1 MSYFRRRSGFTL
13 IELLVVIAIIGVLI
27 GLLLPAVQKVRE
39 AANRTQCSNNLKQ
52 IVLAAHN
59 YDSAFKRLPPGVV
72 GSQLPRNLVPPN
84 PYLSNTFVGTLA
96 YLLPYLEQENLYNQ
110 LQVNWSVPLTPDM
123 GTGTSAAWWLNPVN
137 FQLAQTRINT
147 FLCPSDNLAEE
158 TPTYNV
164 YYSFSVCP
172 LQYTFYGVRDPVE
185 NVQQGPSIVL
195 GRTNY
200 LGVRGTIDSMPNDG
214 FYDRYKGIFTNRSSV
229 PIGQIKD
236 GTSNTLA
243 FGEGL
248 GQINPVTRVH
258 DRMWSWMGCSM
269 VAYWGVGSPA
279 HADWFNF
286 SSNHPGLALFA
297 FADGSVR
304 PITTDQAT
312 DSNAFGPPAWW
323 HLQQLAGKGDGLT
336 DDTSDLLP

>member
-27 GLLLPAVQKVRE
+27 ALLLPAVQKVRE
-39 AANRTQCSNNLKQ
+39 AANRTKCSNNLKQ
-52 IVLAAHN
+52 IVLASHNFESAH
-59 YDSAFKRLPPGVV
+59 KKLPPAVL
-72 GSQLPRNLVPPN
+72 GSLLPRNLTPGSPFMSN
-84 PYLSNTFVGTLA
+84 PWVGTLA
-96 YLLPYLEQENLYNQ
+96 FLLPYLEQESLYNQ
-110 LQVNWSVPLTPDM
+110 LQVDWNVKDSMNT

-137 FQLAQTRINT
+137 FQLAQTRIAG
-147 FLCPSDNLAEE
+147 FLCPSDNLNDE

-164 YYSFSVCP
+164 YYSFSVASN
-172 LQYTFYGVRDPVE
+172 YTFYGVRDPIE
-185 NVQQGPSIVL
+185 GAQQGPSIVL

-200 LGVRGTIDSMPNDG
+200 LSCRGTFDKMGDP
-214 FYDRYKGIFTNRSSV
+214 FYDRYNGLFSNRSGV
-229 PIGQIKD
+229 GLGQVKD

-248 GQINPVTRVH
+248 GEINQVTHAH

-269 VAYWGVGSPA
+269 VAYWGVATPQHA
-279 HADWFNF
+279 HWYNF
-286 SSNHPGLALFA
+286 SSFHPGVALFA

-304 PITTDQAT
+304 SIQTGLVDEN
-312 DSNAFGPPAWW
+312 SAFAIPAWW
-323 HLQQLAGKGDGLT
+323 HLQQLAGKADGLT